1 MERVV
6 GYKDDPERKMGLVGL
21 VDAGRTRREWAQL
34 VRTEFGGLEREMG
47 CEDGERHVMAIAC
60 MNAFEPR
67 FLDRSVEAASELASL
82 GTLRADCAV
91 PEIQAADVLYI
102 TGESRSLGEKVARQL
117 GMPVLFVGHRRCER
131 WAIRY
136 LAELARRDL
145 PGMEVVVV
153 DEEESVAKRAR
164 DCRV

>member
-21 VDAGRTRREWAQL
+21 VDTGRTRREWIQL
-34 VRTEFGGLEREMG
+34 VRTEFGGLEREVG
-47 CEDGERHVMAIAC
+47 CEDGQRHVMAIAC

-67 FLDRSVEAASELASL
+67 FLDRSVEAARELASL
-82 GTLRADCAV
+82 GVV

-102 TGESRSLGEKVARQL
+102 TGESRSLGEKAARQL
-117 GMPVLFVGHRRCER
+117 GMPVLFVGHRRCEV
-131 WAIRY
+131 WAVQY
-136 LAELARRDL
+136 LAELARREL

-153 DEEESVAKRAR
+153 DEEECVAK
-164 DCRV
+164 